1 MEAKNKMGKTNEC
14 PYCGTMRDE
23 DKICCSNWRA
33 ALKIQDCFLPESE
46 RPVREKIELEAA
58 IVAPF

>member
-1 MEAKNKMGKTNEC
+1 MGEINEC